1 MSTREVVVAEE
12 FWHEVEPGT
21 EALVDNWL
29 VAEGDTVAQDQPLA
43 NVVLVKANHEVTAPA
58 AGVVERILVPAQG
71 TFAQGQPLAIM
82 RTA

>member
-1 MSTREVVVAEE
+1 MSTRNVVVAEE

-21 EALVDNWL
+21 EALVDSWL
-29 VAEGDTVAQDQPLA
+29 VAEGDAVTEDQPLA
-43 NVVLVKANHEVTAPA
+43 NVVLVKANHEVVAPA
-58 AGVVERILVPAQG
+58 TGVVERILVPAQG